1 MREGE
6 RGERQFFLWC
16 ANRKVYSLFSP
27 SSNEIEG
34 PDHQRLGIL
43 PLKIACSTGSSGC
56 GKFKAG
62 DCERSLRSPITT
74 SRMELSSS
82 TACKMGEKMVTDLRR
97 SHDVHTHAHIT
108 RAHTHY
114 MCTHTLHVH
123 THMHTLHITRAHTHA
138 NITHAHITCAH
149 TLAHITHMCTHSTLV
164 CT

>member
-16 ANRKVYSLFSP
+16 ANRKVYLLFSP

-97 SHDVHTHAHIT
+97 SHDVHPHMHTLHL
-108 RAHTHY
+108 HTH
-114 MCTHTLHVH
+114 MQTLHMHTLHVH
-123 THMHTLHITRAHTHA
+123 THLHTLHVHTQYLGV
-138 NITHAHITCAH
+138 HIRMVQ
-149 TLAHITHMCTHSTLV
+149 LG
-164 CT
+164 